1 VGSVEILSIL
11 ADGEYHSGVEIGAH
25 LGVSR
30 AAVWKQL
37 QKLESFELQI
47 DSVKGRGYRLVG
59 GLDLLNSDR
68 IRGLLSVEAER
79 ALGEFTIFSLIDST
93 NDAAATAIREGR
105 AAGYCCLA
113 EQQSAGRGRRGRE
126 WRSPFGRNIYLS
138 QVWEFQAGASALEG
152 LSLSVGLAVVRAL
165 TKLGVIGL
173 GLKWPNDILYRDK
186 KMAGILLEMHGDPS
200 GVCQVI
206 VGVGLNVDMSG
217 ANTADISQPWTD
229 LAQVIGAVDRN
240 ALVADLMSALYLVFQ
255 EFSLAGFS
263 AHRDEWC
270 RYDVFSDRAV
280 KVQLGDTYI
289 EGVVAGVDLGG
300 GLILSTDEGER
311 IFNGGEVSLRGA

>member
-1 VGSVEILSIL
+1 MEILSIL
-11 ADGEYHSGVEIGAH
+11 ADGEYHSGEEIGGY

-47 DSVKGRGYRLVG
+47 ESLKGRGYCLVG
-59 GLDLLNSDR
+59 GLDLLDSDR
-68 IRGLLSVEAER
+68 IRGLLSMEAER
-79 ALGEFTIFSLIDST
+79 ALGEFEIFSLIDST
-93 NDAAATAIREGR
+93 NNAAATAIREGR
-105 AAGYCCLA
+105 GGGYCCLA

-138 QVWEFQAGASALEG
+138 QVWEFHAGASALEG

-165 TKLGVIGL
+165 TKFGVTGL

-186 KMAGILLEMHGDPS
+186 KMAGILLEMQGDPS

-229 LAQVIGAVDRN
+229 LAQVVGTVDRN
-240 ALVADLMSALYLVFQ
+240 ALVAELMSALYLAFQ
-255 EFSLAGFS
+255 EFSVGGFA
-263 AHRDEWC
+263 AHKDEWC
-270 RYDVFSDRAV
+270 RYDVFAGRAV
-280 KVQLGDTYI
+280 KVQLGETYI
-289 EGVVAGVDLGG
+289 EGVVAGLDRSG
-300 GLILSTDEGER
+300 GLILTTAEGER
-311 IFNGGEVSLRGA
+311 VFNGGEISLRGA

>member
-1 VGSVEILSIL
+1 MEILSIL
-11 ADGEYHSGVEIGAH
+11 ADGEYHSGEEIGAL

-37 QKLESFELQI
+37 QKLEGFELQI
-47 DSVKGRGYRLVG
+47 ESVKGRGYRLVG
-59 GLDLLNSDR
+59 GLDLLDGDR

-79 ALGEFTIFSLIDST
+79 ALGEFTIFPQIDST
-93 NDAAATAIREGR
+93 NNAAATAIREGR
-105 AAGYCCLA
+105 AAGYCCIA

-165 TKLGVIGL
+165 TKFGVTGL

-186 KMAGILLEMHGDPS
+186 KMAGILLEMQGDPS

-206 VGVGLNVDMSG
+206 VGVGLNVDMTG
-217 ANTADISQPWTD
+217 ANTAGISQPWTD
-229 LAQVIGAVDRN
+229 LAEVVGVVDRN
-240 ALVADLMSALYLVFQ
+240 ALVAELMSALYLVFQ
-255 EFSLAGFS
+255 EFSFGGFS
-263 AHRDEWC
+263 AHKDEWSC
-270 RYDVFSDRAV
+270 YDLFAGRPVR
-280 KVQLGDTYI
+280 VQLGQTYI
-289 EGVVAGVDLGG
+289 EGVVTGVDRSG
-300 GLILSTDEGER
+300 GLILTTPEGER
-311 IFNGGEVSLRGA
+311 VFNGGEVSLRGA